1 MSALAV
7 LGANAFQVCLVSS
20 FVGVIGIAYVLL
32 SRRPAPKRMIVDK
45 NKQSKPYKGGDE
57 SIRVSAMLGEDCELF
72 ESMYTDVTTL
82 YDSFQRG
89 LRLSHG
95 QPFTATRLLGQPFV
109 FRTYGEIAERINN
122 FGSGLINRGFN
133 SGQGTFIGIA
143 SKNCPE
149 WVIVEQSCNAYSQ
162 VLVPLYDTLGP
173 EAIEHIVTQAGTEVV
188 VLSADNFINRFK
200 TVAETKIPK
209 LVVKIGSLSADESKV
224 ATELDVELVSMATIE
239 EEGKKTPIAHTPPK
253 PEDLATVCYT
263 SGTTGKPKGAM
274 LTHRNIISDCAA
286 AVKLISVDQPVVS
299 EDVYI
304 SYLPLAHMF
313 ERVMQVTCMMHGARI
328 CFFQGDI
335 KLLLDD
341 IAACRPTIFASVPRL
356 LNRIYDKT
364 MASVNASPIKKRLFA
379 MAMRSKQADIDKGII
394 CKTTIWDKLVFK
406 KIQNGLGGRVRMAI
420 TGAAPLSHEVMMFL
434 KCSLGCNV
442 HEGYGQTESTAGAT
456 FTLPGETLAG
466 HVGPPLPCNIVKVV
480 DVPEMEYYAKNGEG
494 EVCFKGPNVFKGY
507 LHDEAKTKETI
518 DSDGWLHSGDI
529 GKWLENGCLKI
540 IDRKKHIVKLSNGEY
555 IAPEKIE
562 NCYTR
567 HPAIMQAFVH
577 ANSLYPFPIAI
588 LVADPDTFVG
598 WTKSHGF
605 TGTIQELCCNKEVI
619 KKIVSDLDEDGK
631 EYGLNPF
638 ERIKQI
644 CLVVDQFT
652 VENDMLTP
660 TFKLKRLEVVKNYQ
674 TNIDVLLENMR
685 LTGATK

>member
-1 MSALAV
+1 MA
-7 LGANAFQVCLVSS
+7 GAIRIQFPRANDVQ
-20 FVGVIGIAYVLL
+20 
-32 SRRPAPKRMIVDK
+32 SRPLKDDPCV
-45 NKQSKPYKGGDE
+45 
-57 SIRVSAMLGEDCELF
+57 RVSAFLPEDADLMETVF
-72 ESMYTDVTTL
+72 NEVKTL
-82 YDSFQRG
+82 YNGFQRG
-89 LRLSHG
+89 LRLAKDLPCLG
-95 QPFTATRLLGQPFV
+95 ARQFDRLYKFE
-109 FRTYGEIAERINN
+109 TYSQIQDRIND

-188 VLSADNFINRFK
+188 VLSADRFPDRLRSVTQTRK
-200 TVAETKIPK
+200 PK
-209 LVVKIGSLSADESKV
+209 LIVKIGKV
-224 ATELDVELVSMATIE
+224 TLVDKKLAAEFNVAIVSMNVLE
-239 EEGKKTPIAHTPPK
+239 EEGRQAFVPHVPPK
-253 PEDLATVCYT
+253 PDDLATVCYT
-263 SGTTGKPKGAM
+263 SGTTGKPKGVM
-274 LTHRNIISDCAA
+274 LTHRNIMANCAA
-286 AVKLISVDQPVVS
+286 SVTIVTSQTPITTD
-299 EDVYI
+299 DCHL

-313 ERVMQVTCMMHGARI
+313 ERIIQVTLFIHGASI
-328 CFFQGDI
+328 CFYQGDI
-335 KLLLDD
+335 QLLLDD
-341 IAACRPTIFASVPRL
+341 ILACRPTIFISVPRL
-356 LNRIYDKT
+356 FNRIYNRT
-364 MASVNASPIKKRLFA
+364 MNLIRSNPFKKSLFNLA
-379 MAMRSKQADIDKGII
+379 LKRKKIDLDNGII
-394 CKTTIWDKLVFK
+394 SRTTIWDRLVFK
-406 KIQNGLGGRVRMAI
+406 RFQEGLGGRVRIAI
-420 TGAAPLSHEVMMFL
+420 TGAAPLSPEVLTFL
-434 KCSLGCNV
+434 RCALGCFV
-442 HEGYGQTESTAGAT
+442 LEGYGQTECTAGAT
-456 FTLPGETLAG
+456 ISLPGESTAG

-507 LHDEAKTKETI
+507 LHDEAKTKDTI

>member
-1 MSALAV
+1 MSALSIF
-7 LGANAFQVCLVSS
+7 NSFQVFLVSS
-20 FVGVIGIAYVLL
+20 FVSVIGIVYVLL

-45 NKQSKPYKGGDE
+45 SRQSKPYKGGDE
-57 SIRVSAMLGEDCELF
+57 SIRVSAMLGEDCELI
-72 ESMYTDVTTL
+72 EKLYDGVHTL

-89 LRLSHG
+89 LRLAHG
-95 QPFTATRLLGQPFV
+95 QPFMATRLPGQPFV

-122 FGSGLINRGFN
+122 FGSGLINRGFI

-173 EAIEHIVTQAGTEVV
+173 EAIEHIITQAGTEVV
-188 VLSADNFINRFK
+188 VLSADRFIERFR

-209 LVVKIGSLSADESKV
+209 LVIKIGSLNADETKV
-224 ATELDVELVSMATIE
+224 ATELNVKLVSMAAIE
-239 EEGKKTPIAHTPPK
+239 EEGKKAPIAHIPPK
-253 PEDLATVCYT
+253 PHDLATVCYT

-274 LTHRNIISDCAA
+274 LTHRNIISDCAVA
-286 AVKLISVDQPVVS
+286 IQIIIAEQPVVP

-313 ERVMQVTCMMHGARI
+313 ERVMQVCCMMHGARI

-341 IAACRPTIFASVPRL
+341 IAACRPTLFASVPRL

-364 MASVNASPIKKRLFA
+364 MASVNASAIKKWLFD
-379 MAMRSKQADIDKGII
+379 MAMRSKQADIDKGIV

-442 HEGYGQTESTAGAT
+442 HEGYGQTECTAGAT
-456 FTLPGETLAG
+456 ITLSGETLAG

-494 EVCFKGPNVFKGY
+494 EVCIKGPNVFKGY
-507 LHDEAKTKETI
+507 LHDEAKTKDTI

-588 LVADPDTFVG
+588 LVADPDTFMG
-598 WTKSHGF
+598 WAKSHKF
-605 TGTIQELCCNKEVI
+605 TGNMQELCNNKEVN
-619 KKIVSDLDEDGK
+619 KKIVSDLDADGK

-644 CLVVDQFT
+644 CLIIDPFT

-674 TNIDVLLENMR
+674 ANICTLLEKMK
-685 LTGATK
+685 LSGATK